1 MASSPPSGAEPGPW
15 ASERGSERA
24 LECRRPCYW
33 GRTSPLSPL
42 SVGDWVSCTAPVCE
56 KKQGGL
62 MYDGDSQGRW
72 LEPLDDLVD
81 LVRVDAKAGKCMRL
95 G

>member
-1 MASSPPSGAEPGPW
+1 
-15 ASERGSERA
+15 
-24 LECRRPCYW
+24 
-33 GRTSPLSPL
+33 
-42 SVGDWVSCTAPVCE
+42 
-56 KKQGGL
+56 

-95 G
+95 GQFAMRFGTKIKGMAPSTDRLA

>member
-1 MASSPPSGAEPGPW
+1 
-15 ASERGSERA
+15 
-24 LECRRPCYW
+24 
-33 GRTSPLSPL
+33 
-42 SVGDWVSCTAPVCE
+42 
-56 KKQGGL
+56 